1 MNVNGIGRTGYSPGY
16 ETRRTETNITSK
28 NNAGEDEVYNES
40 SSNAMQSD
48 SQDCLKNDFMDTY
61 MRYIKETG
69 RYAGRADNINEVSEP
84 HTEGT
89 EVEYQQFIQEYIEKL
104 FVKIEN
110 GDTEDTYQ
118 IGKSSF
124 TLKEWEKFLEKF
136 DSAEDALKRLVDKET
151 EEAKAMR
158 TEAAGETQE
167 AGSITNMQMNMLM
180 SETVQARFPLQK
192 VDEEGNRKEEMYLI
206 AVDKDG
212 IRCSKPGQ
220 DKYEWE
226 ILFTDESQYKNATEF
241 LNYAG
246 EFMDNFLF
254 AAHENFWEDYLNG
267 NMDVDAFKEFLEGTN
282 NGIPDYSYTVGDSMY
297 IDREKVQ
304 WAQYMNPFGAKFYT
318 AEEMAQM
325 QAELIEKNTATLH
338 KLSDPY
344 SILYKKL
351 HPEYNGERIFCEYP
365 GGPLY
370 TADEIMEIMNRNL
383 KDAKYQAEAR
393 K

>member
-16 ETRRTETNITSK
+16 EIRRTETNITSK